1 MVNGYCL
8 AVTNAVACRLLNLFT
23 MKQSIS
29 FIFIISSAFILA
41 SCGNAETKADQS
53 DTAIERKTDT
63 TAAIATP
70 KTSDENINSVTS
82 GKADQSWSAAGATL
96 PTEPNEIIARID
108 EHLVSAA
115 QFTVGP
121 SGGIQN
127 CIITVTNNLPDITF
141 QKVIVEVTIQKD
153 DGGLVK
159 TDYYTAIN
167 IEPGMSKV
175 IKIPNTSQGTKVITH
190 IVKVKSTELTK
201 GEWVLA
207 GSHFVAPN

>member
-1 MVNGYCL
+1 MKL
-8 AVTNAVACRLLNLFT
+8 IILFLIST
-23 MKQSIS
+23 SI
-29 FIFIISSAFILA
+29 ILT

-53 DTAIERKTDT
+53 DTVIERKKDT
-63 TAAIATP
+63 TAVTDAP
-70 KTSDENINSVTS
+70 KVSDENINSVTS
-82 GKADQSWSAAGATL
+82 GKAGQSQNVTRATST
-96 PTEPNEIIARID
+96 TEPNEIIARID
-108 EHLVSAA
+108 EHLISSA
-115 QFTVGP
+115 QFTVGQ

-141 QKVIVEVTIQKD
+141 QKVLVEVTIQKD

-190 IVKVKSTELTK
+190 IVKVKSAELTK

-207 GSHFVAPN
+207 GSHFVTPN